1 MVPPEPE
8 DQFEGGL
15 DPAFSLLA
23 DEHRR
28 HLLYL
33 LREHG
38 SATLDDLAD
47 VLTAWLAVRHGDGVA
62 TPEDRQQIYMR
73 LYHAHVPKLAS
84 AGVVEFDED
93 SGTVTLDR
101 LPPMVDHLLDEA
113 LELEPETT
121 AETIAAAEPQNG

>member
-1 MVPPEPE
+1 MVPPETGNRF
-8 DQFEGGL
+8 QGGL

-47 VLTAWLAVRHGDGVA
+47 VLTGWLAVRHGDGVA
-62 TPEDRQQIYMR
+62 TPDDRQRILVR
-73 LYHAHVPKLAS
+73 LYHVHVPKLAS
-84 AGVVEFDED
+84 AGVVAFDED
-93 SGTVTLDR
+93 SGTVSLDT
-101 LPPMVDHLLDEA
+101 LPPMVDHLLDAA